1 MKISGKCHCG
11 AIGINDVIDVENVM
25 VCHCTDC
32 QVFLVELPTGR

>member
-11 AIGINDVIDVENVM
+11 AIGINGVIDVENVM

-32 QVFLVELPTGR
+32 QVFLAELPTGR